1 MIRAHPMLGVGVGN
15 FAIEMERITQPAQTI
30 EPMHSLPLL
39 AFSELGIGAV
49 IILIGLG
56 GVIFAGLQ
64 RAQQP
69 VNIIYG
75 AALIGVF
82 VASLFDH
89 YFWTLAPGRMMLGMM
104 LGLWAGTADPY
115 VA

>member
-1 MIRAHPMLGVGVGN
+1 
-15 FAIEMERITQPAQTI
+15 
-30 EPMHSLPLL
+30 MHSLPLL

-64 RAQQP
+64 HAQQP